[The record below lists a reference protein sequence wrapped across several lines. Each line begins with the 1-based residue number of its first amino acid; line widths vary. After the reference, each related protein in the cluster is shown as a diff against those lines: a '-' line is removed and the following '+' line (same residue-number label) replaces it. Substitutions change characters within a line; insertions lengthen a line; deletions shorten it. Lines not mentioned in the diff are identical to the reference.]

1 MWNGDKA
8 YGNNWNAQNA
18 DYIASYPGSGQ
29 VSLTLLANEA
39 RPVTFMVL
47 NGAITTGTD
56 FVVTNPAGQV
66 VVNPSRFL
74 YADCGGNFI
83 P

>member
-1 MWNGDKA
+1 M
-8 YGNNWNAQNA
+8 
-18 DYIASYPGSGQ
+18 
-29 VSLTLLANEA
+29 
-39 RPVTFMVL
+39 TFMVL